1 MSEATF
7 EDTRHP
13 TGAPFVADEPT
24 TLRSFLDFYRA
35 TLLRQVAGLDHEQLN
50 RPVPPST
57 MTLAGILK
65 HMAYV
70 EGIWFGVRLAGIGP
84 VPPFDTAPWD
94 DDQDWDFNSAS
105 ADDPEALRTLLRE
118 AIARSNELTDTAG
131 SLDQIAVG
139 RSRDG
144 QPISLRWILVH
155 MIEEYARHCGHADLM
170 REAIDGEKDL

>member
-1 MSEATF
+1 MTEALF

-13 TGAPFVADEPT
+13 TGAPFVADEST

-35 TLLRQVAGLDHEQLN
+35 TLLRQTAGLDHEQLN
-50 RPVPPST
+50 RPFPPTS

-70 EGIWFGVRLAGIGP
+70 EDVWFGVRLAGNA
-84 VPPFDTAPWD
+84 VVSPFDTAPWD
-94 DDQDWDFNSAS
+94 DDPDWDFNSAA
-105 ADDPEALRTLLRE
+105 ADDPEELRTLLRH
-118 AIARSNELTDTAG
+118 AIARSDELTGAAG
-131 SLDQIAVG
+131 SLDHIAAG

-144 QPISLRWILVH
+144 QEISLRWILVH

-170 REAIDGEKDL
+170 REAIDGKTDI

>member
-1 MSEATF
+1 MTEALF

-13 TGAPFVADEPT
+13 TGAPYVADEST
-24 TLRSFLDFYRA
+24 TLRTFLDFHRA

-50 RPVPPST
+50 RPFPPTT
-57 MTLAGILK
+57 MTLAGLLK

-70 EGIWFGVRLAGIGP
+70 EDIWFGVRLAGNAP

-94 DDQDWDFNSAS
+94 DDQDWDFTSAS
-105 ADDPEALRTLLRE
+105 EDDPDQLRTLLRE
-118 AIARSNELTDTAG
+118 AITRSNELTDAAG
-131 SLDQIAVG
+131 SLDHIAAG

-144 QPISLRWILVH
+144 HEISLRWILVH

-170 REAIDGEKDL
+170 REAIDGRTDI